1 MFSSLEIWL
10 ETKNKFLKD
19 IKFFLVF
26 LFFVNIFSY
35 SFAISNADQENKNIQ
50 NKEVSLESNIII
62 SDIAK
67 AKIEKIKDGSIL
79 IIGYDVP
86 VARKGEA
93 EKDAGKLAKNVKDY
107 FLYWLKY
114 WNLTLKFLSTEGF
127 EKDLR
132 GEKERLSIIIVD
144 NEFFQNSVI
153 YEKFQNLV
161 NKIRDKEGV
170 IVSKDGRN
178 INIDLDLVFDEG
190 AYEIKNSASYILDVI
205 VDIIKLSNKNLGL
218 KIAVYKNKAYDK
230 GGNDKEIL
238 NYLKKV
244 AKIFVDNGEKES
256 NIYLFPAE
264 MPTLKEKSI
273 EIIFFDK
280 PLNDEA
286 ITKYLDQ
293 KEGILKKKILGN
305 KKDQD
310 FVIQR
315 DFGEEAS
322 FYPTGWMGDS
332 TDIVVDFNCTDPS
345 VVYRGASCIKI
356 EYKAAGSKGWVGLQW
371 QYPPNNWGNRKEGF
385 DLTGKKKLVFYA
397 KGKNGGEKIAECK
410 VGGIKG
416 QYGDSDFAW
425 IGNIRLTNEWKKYE
439 ILLTDK
445 DLSHIIGGFSFIL
458 TKYDNRYGAVI
469 FLDDIC
475 FE

>member
-293 KEGILKKKILGN
+293 KEGILKKKNLR
-305 KKDQD
+305 Q
-310 FVIQR
+310 
-315 DFGEEAS
+315 
-322 FYPTGWMGDS
+322 
-332 TDIVVDFNCTDPS
+332 
-345 VVYRGASCIKI
+345 
-356 EYKAAGSKGWVGLQW
+356 
-371 QYPPNNWGNRKEGF
+371 
-385 DLTGKKKLVFYA
+385 
-397 KGKNGGEKIAECK
+397 
-410 VGGIKG
+410 
-416 QYGDSDFAW
+416 
-425 IGNIRLTNEWKKYE
+425 
-439 ILLTDK
+439 
-445 DLSHIIGGFSFIL
+445 
-458 TKYDNRYGAVI
+458 
-469 FLDDIC
+469 
-475 FE
+475 